1 MKKRKKSQEMPPT
14 ETAEDLSS
22 STGVNLVE
30 ASTLPENID
39 LESQTT
45 SKPPRKKQKKVDTF
59 LETQNI
65 TTVPSVASPS
75 APNAPSSS
83 SSFIDSGLVHHDSSN
98 TQETP
103 DISEQPSVGSPSFPC
118 LPTTCSSYILFVRKY
133 SGHPEVSSNCW
144 VLAMSNFGFVIL
156 ITLYKKNKPFHE

>member
-1 MKKRKKSQEMPPT
+1 MPPT